1 MFGCIVVAY
10 CLANCI
16 SSLHSGKVLYKLHL
30 LLLLHNNLFFFVGLS
45 FSEFR
50 QSGVMLPDCTAPMPR
65 EMCFPVPKGQR
76 WHDLYDYIR

>member
-1 MFGCIVVAY
+1 M
-10 CLANCI
+10 
-16 SSLHSGKVLYKLHL
+16 SSLHSGKVLYTLH
-30 LLLLHNNLFFFVGLS
+30 LLLHNNLFFLFVGLS

-50 QSGVMLPDCTAPMPR
+50 QSGVMLPDGTAPMPR

>member
-1 MFGCIVVAY
+1 MVAY

-16 SSLHSGKVLYKLHL
+16 SSLHSGKVVY
-30 LLLLHNNLFFFVGLS
+30 NYVCYYYYTIIFFFFFVGLS
-45 FSEFR
+45 FSEYR